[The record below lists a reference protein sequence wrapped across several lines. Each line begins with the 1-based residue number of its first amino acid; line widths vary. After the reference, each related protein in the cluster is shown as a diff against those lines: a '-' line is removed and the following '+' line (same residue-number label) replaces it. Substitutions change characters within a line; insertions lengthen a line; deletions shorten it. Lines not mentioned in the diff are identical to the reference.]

1 VEEKAGV
8 PRNLRPLIDEGRVL
22 FGSTILGPG
31 VAHGRAARTLIGIYN
46 REGIFTNRA
55 DDLEGLERALT
66 GAFPRLDVET
76 QGSFALFAAW

>member
-1 VEEKAGV
+1 VRARCRSNGVECRSVNRGGESRRSSEPAK
-8 PRNLRPLIDEGRVL
+8 
-22 FGSTILGPG
+22 
-31 VAHGRAARTLIGIYN
+31 LIGIYN

-55 DDLEGLERALT
+55 DDLEGLELALT